1 MSWDINVL
9 LIEDNPADARLVREA
24 LQGNSDPGYRVEW
37 VRRLSLGL
45 DRLADG
51 GIDVLLLDL
60 GLPDSQGLA
69 TLAAVHSSAPH
80 MPVVVLSGAVD
91 EQLAVEAVQASAQDY
106 LVKTYANRHVLTRS
120 LRYAIERKRGEEAL
134 RAARVLTMGELAA
147 SIAHEVN
154 QPLAAVVTNAEAA
167 LRWLTGVTP
176 NLLEAR
182 AALVRISQD
191 GNRAS
196 QVIRRIRA
204 FLKKGDGQAAPLD
217 INEAIQDAVMIA
229 RGELVK
235 SRVALRLD
243 LSTQLPPVV
252 GDRIQLQQVVLNL
265 VMNGSEAMS
274 STAISSTAEGSR
286 ELVVTSRN
294 VAGPE
299 GRPAVLVAVRDSG
312 AGIKPEDMNRM
323 FDAFFTTKAT
333 GMGMGL
339 SMSRSI
345 VENHGGNLWATP
357 NQDLGLTVQF
367 TLPAERRNPS

>member
-1 MSWDINVL
+1 MSRNINVL
-9 LIEDNPADARLVREA
+9 LIEDNPGDARLVREA
-24 LQGNSDPGYRVEW
+24 LKEASDPGYRVEW
-37 VRRLSLGL
+37 ARRLSIGL
-45 DRLADG
+45 DRLAVG

-69 TLAAVHSSAPH
+69 TLAAVHASAPH

-91 EQLAVEAVQASAQDY
+91 EQFAVEAVQASAQDY
-106 LVKTYANRHVLTRS
+106 LVKTNANRHVLTRS
-120 LRYAIERKRGEEAL
+120 LRFAIERKRGEEAL

-274 STAISSTAEGSR
+274 STAMSSTAGASR
-286 ELVVTSRN
+286 ELVVSSRN

-312 AGIKPEDMNRM
+312 AGINPEDMNRM

-367 TLPAERRNPS
+367 TLPAERGNPS

>member
-1 MSWDINVL
+1 MSRNINVL

-24 LQGNSDPGYRVEW
+24 LKETADPGYRVEW
-37 VRRLSLGL
+37 VRRLSIGL
-45 DRLADG
+45 DRLAQG

-69 TLAAVHSSAPH
+69 TLAAVHASAQH

-91 EQLAVEAVQASAQDY
+91 EQFAVEAVQASAQDY

-120 LRYAIERKRGEEAL
+120 LRYAIERKRGEEAV
-134 RAARVLTMGELAA
+134 RVARVLTMGELAA

-229 RGELVK
+229 RAELVK

-265 VMNGSEAMS
+265 VMNGSEA
-274 STAISSTAEGSR
+274 ISSSADGSR

-312 AGIKPEDMNRM
+312 AGIRPEDMNRM

-367 TLPAERRNPS
+367 TLPAERGNPS

>member
-1 MSWDINVL
+1 MSRNINVL
-9 LIEDNPADARLVREA
+9 LIEDNPGDARLVREA
-24 LQGNSDPGYRVEW
+24 LKETSDPCYRVEW
-37 VRRLSLGL
+37 VRCLSLGL
-45 DRLADG
+45 NRLAEG

-69 TLAAVHSSAPH
+69 TLAAVHASAPH
-80 MPVVVLSGAVD
+80 MPVVVLSGAAD
-91 EQLAVEAVQASAQDY
+91 EQFAVEAVQASAQDY
-106 LVKTYANRHVLTRS
+106 LVKTYVNRHVLTRS
-120 LRYAIERKRGEEAL
+120 LRFAIERKRGEEAL

-167 LRWLTGVTP
+167 LRWLSGVRP

-243 LSTQLPPVV
+243 LSSQLPPVV

-265 VMNGSEAMS
+265 VMNGSEA
-274 STAISSTAEGSR
+274 ISSTAEGSR
-286 ELVVTSRN
+286 ELVTSRN

-299 GRPAVLVAVRDSG
+299 GRSAVLVAVRDSG

-345 VENHGGNLWATP
+345 VENHGGSLWATP

-367 TLPAERRNPS
+367 TLPAERANPS

>member
-1 MSWDINVL
+1 MSRNINVL
-9 LIEDNPADARLVREA
+9 LIEDNPGDARLVREA
-24 LQGNSDPGYRVEW
+24 LKEASDPGYRVEW

-45 DRLADG
+45 NRLAEG

-69 TLAAVHSSAPH
+69 TLAAVHASAPH

-91 EQLAVEAVQASAQDY
+91 EQFAVEVVQASAQDY

-120 LRYAIERKRGEEAL
+120 LRFAIERKRGEEAL

-204 FLKKGDGQAAPLD
+204 FLKKGDGQSAPLD

-243 LSTQLPPVV
+243 LSSQLPPVV

-274 STAISSTAEGSR
+274 STAISSTGEGSR
-286 ELVVTSRN
+286 ELVVSSRN

-367 TLPAERRNPS
+367 TVPAQGGNPS

>member
-1 MSWDINVL
+1 MSRNINVL
-9 LIEDNPADARLVREA
+9 LIEDNPGDARLVREA
-24 LQGNSDPGYRVEW
+24 LQGTSDPSYRVEW

-45 DRLADG
+45 NRLADG

-69 TLAAVHSSAPH
+69 TLAAVHASAPH
-80 MPVVVLSGAVD
+80 LPVVVLSGALD
-91 EQLAVEAVQASAQDY
+91 EQFAVEAVQASAQDY

-134 RAARVLTMGELAA
+134 RVARVLTMGELAA

-154 QPLAAVVTNAEAA
+154 QPLAAVVTNADAA
-167 LRWLTGVTP
+167 LRWLAADPP
-176 NLLEAR
+176 NLGEAR
-182 AALVRISQD
+182 EALARISQD

-217 INEAIQDAVMIA
+217 INEAIQDAVTIA

-243 LSTQLPPVV
+243 LSSQLPPVV

-265 VMNGSEAMS
+265 VMNGTEALS
-274 STAISSTAEGSR
+274 ATAEGSR

-294 VAGPE
+294 IAGPE
-299 GRPAVLVAVRDSG
+299 GHPAVLVAVRDSG

-345 VENHGGNLWATP
+345 VEDHGGNLWATP
-357 NQDLGLTVQF
+357 NQGLGLTVQF
-367 TLPAERRNPS
+367 TLPAERGDPS

>member
-1 MSWDINVL
+1 MSREINVL
-9 LIEDNPADARLVREA
+9 LIEDNPGDARLVREA
-24 LQGNSDPGYRVEW
+24 LQGTSDPGYRVEW

-45 DRLADG
+45 NRLADG

-69 TLAAVHSSAPH
+69 TLAAVHASAPH

-91 EQLAVEAVQASAQDY
+91 EQFAVEAVQASAQDY
-106 LVKTYANRHVLTRS
+106 LVKTYVNRHVLTRS

-134 RAARVLTMGELAA
+134 RVARVLTMGELAA

-154 QPLAAVVTNAEAA
+154 QPLAAVVTNAGAA
-167 LRWLTGVTP
+167 LRWLAADPP
-176 NLLEAR
+176 NLEEAR
-182 AALVRISQD
+182 EALARISQD

-196 QVIRRIRA
+196 QVIRRIRS
-204 FLKKGDGQAAPLD
+204 FLKKGDGHAAPLD
-217 INEAIQDAVMIA
+217 INEAIQDAVTIA
-229 RGELVK
+229 RGDLVK
-235 SRVALRLD
+235 NRVALRLD
-243 LSTQLPPVV
+243 LSSQLRPVV

-265 VMNGSEAMS
+265 VMNGSDAMS
-274 STAISSTAEGSR
+274 STAMSSAADASR
-286 ELVVTSRN
+286 ELVVSSRN

-312 AGIKPEDMNRM
+312 AGVKPEDMSRM

-339 SMSRSI
+339 SISRSI
-345 VENHGGNLWATP
+345 VEDHGGNLWATP
-357 NQDLGLTVQF
+357 NQGLGLTVQF
-367 TLPAERRNPS
+367 TLPAERGNPS

>member
-1 MSWDINVL
+1 MSREINVL
-9 LIEDNPADARLVREA
+9 LIEDNPGDARLVREA
-24 LQGNSDPGYRVEW
+24 LQGTSDPGYRVEW

-45 DRLADG
+45 NRLADG

-69 TLAAVHSSAPH
+69 TLAAVHASAPH

-91 EQLAVEAVQASAQDY
+91 EQFAVEAVQASAQDY
-106 LVKTYANRHVLTRS
+106 LVKTYVNRHVLTRS

-134 RAARVLTMGELAA
+134 RVARVLTMGELAA

-154 QPLAAVVTNAEAA
+154 QPLAAVVTNAGAA
-167 LRWLTGVTP
+167 LRWLAADPP
-176 NLLEAR
+176 NLEEAR
-182 AALVRISQD
+182 EALARISQD

-217 INEAIQDAVMIA
+217 INEAIQDAVTIA
-229 RGELVK
+229 RGDLVK
-235 SRVALRLD
+235 NRVALRLD
-243 LSTQLPPVV
+243 LSSQLRPVV

-265 VMNGSEAMS
+265 VMNGSDAMS
-274 STAISSTAEGSR
+274 STAMSSAADASR
-286 ELVVTSRN
+286 ELVVSSRN

-312 AGIKPEDMNRM
+312 AGVKPEDMSRM

-339 SMSRSI
+339 SISRSI
-345 VENHGGNLWATP
+345 VEDHGGNLWATP
-357 NQDLGLTVQF
+357 NQGLGLTVQF
-367 TLPAERRNPS
+367 TLPAERGNPS

>member
-1 MSWDINVL
+1 MSRTINVL
-9 LIEDNPADARLVREA
+9 LIEDNPGDARLVREA
-24 LQGNSDPGYRVEW
+24 LKETEDPCYRVEW

-69 TLAAVHSSAPH
+69 TLAAVHASAPH

-91 EQLAVEAVQASAQDY
+91 EQFAVEAVQASAQDY

-134 RAARVLTMGELAA
+134 RVARVLTMGELAA

-167 LRWLTGVTP
+167 LRWLAADPP
-176 NLLEAR
+176 NLAEAR
-182 AALVRISQD
+182 DALSRISRD

-196 QVIRRIRA
+196 QVIGRIRS
-204 FLKKGDGQAAPLD
+204 FLKKGDGQAARLD
-217 INEAIQDAVMIA
+217 INEAIQDAVTIA
-229 RGELVK
+229 RGDLVN

-243 LSTQLPPVV
+243 LSSQLPPVV

-265 VMNGSEAMS
+265 VMNGSESMS
-274 STAISSTAEGSR
+274 STAMSATAEDSR
-286 ELVVTSRN
+286 ELVVSSRH
-294 VAGPE
+294 VTGPE
-299 GRPAVLVAVRDSG
+299 GHPAVLVAVRDSG
-312 AGIKPEDMNRM
+312 AGVKPEDANRM
-323 FDAFFTTKAT
+323 FDAFFTTKAA

-339 SMSRSI
+339 SISRSI
-345 VENHGGNLWATP
+345 VEDHGGNLWATP
-357 NQDLGLTVQF
+357 NQGPGITVQF
-367 TLPAERRNPS
+367 TLPVERGNPS

>member
-1 MSWDINVL
+1 MSRNINVL
-9 LIEDNPADARLVREA
+9 LIEDNPGDARLVREA
-24 LQGNSDPGYRVEW
+24 LKETADPCYRVEW
-37 VRRLSLGL
+37 VRLLSLGL
-45 DRLADG
+45 DRLDDG

-69 TLAAVHSSAPH
+69 TLAAVHAAAPH

-91 EQLAVEAVQASAQDY
+91 EQFAVEAVQASAQDY

-134 RAARVLTMGELAA
+134 RVARVLTMGELAA

-167 LRWLTGVTP
+167 LRWLAADPP
-176 NLLEAR
+176 NLEEVR
-182 AALVRISQD
+182 DALSRISRD

-196 QVIRRIRA
+196 QVIGRIRA
-204 FLKKGDGQAAPLD
+204 FLKKGDGQAARLD
-217 INEAIQDAVMIA
+217 INEAIQDAVTIA

-243 LSTQLPPVV
+243 LSSPLPPVV

-265 VMNGSEAMS
+265 VMNGSESMS
-274 STAISSTAEGSR
+274 STAMSSAADASR
-286 ELVVTSRN
+286 ELLVTSRH
-294 VAGPE
+294 VTGPE
-299 GRPAVLVAVRDSG
+299 GHPAVLVAVRDSG
-312 AGIKPEDMNRM
+312 AGVKPEDANRM

-339 SMSRSI
+339 SISRSI
-345 VENHGGNLWATP
+345 VEDHGGNLWATP
-357 NQDLGLTVQF
+357 NQGPGLTVQF
-367 TLPAERRNPS
+367 TLPAERGNPS

>member
-1 MSWDINVL
+1 MSREINVL
-9 LIEDNPADARLVREA
+9 LIEDNPGDARLVREA
-24 LQGNSDPGYRVEW
+24 LQGTSDPGYRVEW

-45 DRLADG
+45 NRLADG

-69 TLAAVHSSAPH
+69 TLAAVHASAPH

-91 EQLAVEAVQASAQDY
+91 EQFAVEAVQASAQDY
-106 LVKTYANRHVLTRS
+106 LVKTYVNRHVLTRS

-134 RAARVLTMGELAA
+134 RVARVLTMGELAA

-154 QPLAAVVTNAEAA
+154 QPLAAVVTNAGAA
-167 LRWLTGVTP
+167 LRWLAADPP
-176 NLLEAR
+176 NLGEAR
-182 AALVRISQD
+182 EALARISQD

-196 QVIRRIRA
+196 QVIRRIRS
-204 FLKKGDGQAAPLD
+204 FLKKGDGHAAPLD
-217 INEAIQDAVMIA
+217 INEAIQDAVTIA
-229 RGELVK
+229 RGDLVK
-235 SRVALRLD
+235 NRVALRLD
-243 LSTQLPPVV
+243 LSSQLRPVV

-265 VMNGSEAMS
+265 VMNGSDAMS
-274 STAISSTAEGSR
+274 STAMSSAADASR
-286 ELVVTSRN
+286 ELVVSSRN

-312 AGIKPEDMNRM
+312 AGVKPEDMSRM

-339 SMSRSI
+339 SISRSI
-345 VENHGGNLWATP
+345 VEDHGGNLWATP
-357 NQDLGLTVQF
+357 NQGLGLTVQF
-367 TLPAERRNPS
+367 TLPAERGNPS